1 MFPDILML
9 VLWWQWRLWRHQRQS
24 CRRRN
29 CLAKTSRELDRTSGD
44 VLLGKAVIIPLSS
57 CKCVCVRMYV
67 CMSSYHT
74 WPLEVSVHPHI
85 TTGRNTFRLTP
96 CTYTPPPSI
105 QKSRLSITFNSF
117 FFLRPLP
124 SSQPPSCLPILCT
137 PLLSKA
143 FPFVT
148 FV

>member
-1 MFPDILML
+1 MGVEALTTPTTT
-9 VLWWQWRLWRHQRQS
+9 VLKKNQLPM
-24 CRRRN
+24 
-29 CLAKTSRELDRTSGD
+29 TT
-44 VLLGKAVIIPLSS
+44 S
-57 CKCVCVRMYV
+57 CKNFKRTRWDRRECSTGESSDNSPSSRKCKCARMYV
-67 CMSSYHT
+67 CMSFYRS
-74 WPLEVSVHPHI
+74 WPLEVSLHPHI